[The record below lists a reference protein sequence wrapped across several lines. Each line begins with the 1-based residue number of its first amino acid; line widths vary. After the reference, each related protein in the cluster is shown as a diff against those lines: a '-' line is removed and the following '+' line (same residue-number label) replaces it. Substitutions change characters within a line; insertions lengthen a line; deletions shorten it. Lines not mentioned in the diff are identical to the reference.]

1 MYNQEIYYGSP
12 GTGKSR
18 KVKDTLLS
26 GVPQSKIFRVTIH
39 PEFTYSDF
47 IGQLL
52 PEQTPGGVD
61 FKFHRGPFTEALVEA
76 YADTSTEVFLVLEEL
91 SRGNVAAIF
100 GDIFQLLDRD
110 EYFVSEYPVN
120 NKAIAIELSQ
130 ATDEIKLPSNLNII
144 GTVNMNDQNVF
155 PMDTAFKRRFDWK
168 YVPTHPQVL
177 SGTSSVNKK
186 LNNPRIPINYSGAG
200 GDFEV
205 NWLSFYSALNKFIT
219 DKTDGLGKKE
229 DKQLGQFFIKF
240 SDQDIYNSNSDTTR
254 NPAYIH
260 SDKTDAQKSIVE
272 TLRNKLL
279 LYLWQDVQGLSGL
292 SSSTSLFADNITNFD
307 ALYEEFGT
315 SQVFSDDFLNKFL
328 SGPDREKY
336 NYY

>member
-1 MYNQEIYYGSP
+1 MHNQEIYYGAP

-18 KVKDTLLS
+18 KVKDTLLA
-26 GVPQSKIFRVTIH
+26 GVPQSKVFRVTIH

-52 PEQTPGGVD
+52 PEQTTGGVN

-76 YADTSTEVFLVLEEL
+76 YADTSKEVFLVLEEL

-100 GDIFQLLDRD
+100 GDVFQLLDRD
-110 EYFVSEYPVN
+110 RYFESEYPIN
-120 NKAIAIELSQ
+120 NKAIAVELSQ

-168 YVPTHPQVL
+168 YVSTHPQVL
-177 SGTSSVNKK
+177 TGTNNVDTH
-186 LNNPRIPINYSGAG
+186 LNNPLIPINYSGTG

-205 NWLSFYSALNKFIT
+205 NWLSFYSALNEFIT
-219 DKTDGLGKKE
+219 DKTNGLGKKE

-240 SDQDIYNSNSDTTR
+240 TDQSVQNSNSDTIA
-254 NPAYIH
+254 NPTFTAN
-260 SDKTDAQKSIVE
+260 DKAVAQDSIIE
-272 TLRNKLL
+272 TLRNKSL
-279 LYLWQDVQGLSGL
+279 LYLWQDVQGVSGL
-292 SSSTSLFADNITNFD
+292 GASTTLFADNITSFD
-307 ALYEEFGT
+307 TLYENFGVT
-315 SQVFSDDFLNKFL
+315 QVFSDDFLDNFL
-328 SGPDREKY
+328 SGANRTKY
-336 NYY
+336 DY